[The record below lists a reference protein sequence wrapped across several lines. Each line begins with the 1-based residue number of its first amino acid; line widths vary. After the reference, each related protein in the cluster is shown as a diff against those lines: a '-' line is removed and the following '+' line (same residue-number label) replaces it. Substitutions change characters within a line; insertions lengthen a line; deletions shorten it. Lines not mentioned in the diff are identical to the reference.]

1 MFGVQQ
7 EPYVHSKPSQPPRV
21 TSCNPLRPG
30 RAQYN
35 RAMGQLLN
43 QEAQGMIGRSQE
55 RGLGEG
61 GASAFRGVA
70 RAGGR
75 EGGGLRGAVNGHEA
89 SG

>member
-7 EPYVHSKPSQPPRV
+7 EPYVHSKPSQPSRV

-61 GASAFRGVA
+61 AQALFEGLQEQEGV
-70 RAGGR
+70 R
-75 EGGGLRGAVNGHEA
+75 EGA
-89 SG
+89 